1 MHKARELKPA
11 TILKLFNGIDLWRK
25 PQRLEDILC
34 CCQADL
40 RGRTGFEQADYPQAR
55 YLQQLAHAANA
66 VNVRD
71 IVATG
76 IQGAAIGA
84 ALQQARLDA
93 ISTAKRAWQDS

>member
-1 MHKARELKPA
+1 
-11 TILKLFNGIDLWRK
+11 
-25 PQRLEDILC
+25 
-34 CCQADL
+34 
-40 RGRTGFEQADYPQAR
+40 
-55 YLQQLAHAANA
+55 LAHAANA